1 VESET
6 YSTVGGHKY
15 SSTRKSIIEIV
26 LNQEFLIGHNFASDP
41 SICKIQKGADRENSE
56 IF

>member
-1 VESET
+1 MNDR
-6 YSTVGGHKY
+6 YTVGGHKY

-26 LNQEFLIGHNFASDP
+26 INQEFLIGHNFASDP
-41 SICKIQKGADRENSE
+41 SIYKIQKGANRENSE